1 MLCDPF
7 ALCSDLESAKNFR
20 HDHLQI
26 FRTHVD
32 KSSKYFDKRFNKCS
46 IKFNA
51 GNLGAGHC
59 ILAKIMKMLNM
70 QNAGRARD
78 CSLCDEYSH

>member
-1 MLCDPF
+1 M
-7 ALCSDLESAKNFR
+7 
-20 HDHLQI
+20 QI

-32 KSSKYFDKRFNKCS
+32 KSSEYFDKQFNKFS

-51 GNLGAGHC
+51 GKLGAGISG

-70 QNAGRARD
+70 QNAGRAREWD
-78 CSLCDEYSH
+78 CSLCDESSH